1 LPLSTPTRLLVFPEY
16 TGERLDRFLA
26 AVTGLSRRKARE
38 VISSGEVLRNGRP
51 IRVQSRE
58 LQLADV
64 IDVLRPAAELDVP
77 SRPQLPEVPILH
89 RDPWLLVVDKP
100 AGMLSQPAERRVEG
114 ELACDEAVRLQLAA
128 AAGQPPFLRLMHRL
142 DRLTSGV
149 LLFATD
155 RRALEPLSRLWR
167 ENRVR
172 RRYRALVHGVP
183 ETGGEAGRLVI
194 EAPLAKVPG
203 GGWKFEVAAGGKPS
217 LTEVEVLTSWEDR
230 ALVECRLLTGRT
242 HQVRV
247 HLAHAGHPVVGDR
260 LYGGDEARRL
270 MLHAL
275 ELSLPHPK
283 TGEKLTLTA
292 PPPPEL
298 ERL

>member
-1 LPLSTPTRLLVFPEY
+1 MPLTTPTRLLVFP
-16 TGERLDRFLA
+16 TLAGERLDRFLA
-26 AVTGLSRRKARE
+26 AVTALSRRKARE
-38 VISSGEVLRNGRP
+38 IISAGEVLRNGRP

-58 LQLADV
+58 LELADV
-64 IDVLRPAAELDVP
+64 IDVLRPAAELEVP
-77 SRPQLPEVPILH
+77 QRPDLPEIPTLH
-89 RDPWLLVVDKP
+89 RDSWLLVVDKP
-100 AGMLSQPAERRVEG
+100 AGMLSQPAERRADG
-114 ELACDEAVRLQLAA
+114 ELACDEAVRLQLAM
-128 AAGQPPFLRLMHRL
+128 AAGRPPFLRLIHRL

-167 ENRVR
+167 ENQVR
-172 RRYRALVHGVP
+172 RRYRAWVHGVP
-183 ETGGEAGRLVI
+183 EIPAATGRQVI

-203 GGWKFEVAAGGKPS
+203 GGWKFEVAADGKPS
-217 LTEVEVLTSWEDR
+217 RTEVELVAAKGEG
-230 ALVECRLLTGRT
+230 ALVDCRLLTGRT

-260 LYGGDEARRL
+260 LYGGGEARRL

-275 ELSLPHPK
+275 DLSLPHPQ
-283 TGEKLTLTA
+283 TGETLKLTA

-298 ERL
+298 LA

>member
-1 LPLSTPTRLLVFPEY
+1 MPLSTPTRLLVFPPLV
-16 TGERLDRFLA
+16 GERLDRFLA
-26 AVTGLSRRKARE
+26 AATALSRRKARE
-38 VISSGEVLRNGRP
+38 AISAGEVLRNGRP

-58 LQLADV
+58 LELADV
-64 IDVLRPAAELDVP
+64 IDVLRPPAELEVP
-77 SRPQLPEVPILH
+77 PRPELPEIPLLH

-100 AGMLSQPAERRVEG
+100 AGMLSQPAERRGEG

-128 AAGQPPFLRLMHRL
+128 AEGRPPFLRLIHRL

-167 ENRVR
+167 EKRVH

-183 ETGGEAGRLVI
+183 ALDGETGRLVI

-203 GGWKFEVAAGGKPS
+203 GGWKFEVAAGGKAS
-217 LTEVEVLTSWEDR
+217 RTDVEVVAAGDERS
-230 ALVECRLLTGRT
+230 LVECRLLTGRT

-247 HLAHAGHPVVGDR
+247 HLAHSGHPVVGDR
-260 LYGGDEARRL
+260 LYGGGEARRL

-283 TGEKLTLTA
+283 TGETLTVTA

-298 ERL
+298 EAL